1 MKDKSNNILV
11 HMRLMIRDKD
21 RNNLKK
27 VQKIFSI
34 LSLTLILININTPMT
49 YLTHALLNISDPF
62 ENYLVKFK
70 ILS

>member
-49 YLTHALLNISDPF
+49 YLIHALLNINGSF
-62 ENYLVKFK
+62 KNYLVKFK